1 MPRLVIFI
9 AALLASA
16 PALAV
21 VTCDQLVAIS
31 QRAISLR
38 DEGASLPRVLADTE
52 GADMKQRFSPT
63 ELDFIRLL
71 IRESFLG
78 AYSPHDV
85 REACED
91 GRLAIPVQKSDKKAK

>member
-1 MPRLVIFI
+1 MPRLVILI
-9 AALLASA
+9 AVLVAST
-16 PALAV
+16 PAFAE

-31 QRAISLR
+31 QKAIDLR
-38 DEGASLPRVLADTE
+38 NEGFSLPRVLADTE
-52 GADMKQRFSPT
+52 GTELKQRFTPT

-85 REACED
+85 KEACED
-91 GRLAIPVQKSDKKAK
+91 GRLAIPVQKTKKAK

>member
-1 MPRLVIFI
+1 MLRI
-9 AALLASA
+9 AVMIVFLLSAS

-31 QRAISLR
+31 QRAIGLR

-78 AYSPHDV
+78 AYSPFDV
-85 REACED
+85 KEACED